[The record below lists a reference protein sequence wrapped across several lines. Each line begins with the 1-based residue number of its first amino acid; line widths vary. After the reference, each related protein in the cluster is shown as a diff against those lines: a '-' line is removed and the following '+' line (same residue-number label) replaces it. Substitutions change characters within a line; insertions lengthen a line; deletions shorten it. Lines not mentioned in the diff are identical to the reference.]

1 MKITKDQ
8 VEYVARLAYL
18 KLTEE
23 EKETFTLQLDSI
35 LSYMEKLNELDTRD
49 VEPTSHV
56 LPIKN
61 VFREDEVKPSLP
73 LEEALS
79 NAPDRKNGFFRV
91 PRVIEES

>member
-18 KLTEE
+18 ELTEE
-23 EKETFTLQLDSI
+23 EKETFTHQLDSI

-49 VEPTSHV
+49 IEPTSHV

-61 VFREDEVKPSLP
+61 VFREDQVKPSLP
-73 LEEALS
+73 LDKALA
-79 NAPDRKNGFFRV
+79 NAPDPKNGFFRV
-91 PRVIEES
+91 PRVIEEG